1 MKFSEKLTKL
11 RKDNNLSQEAL
22 ADKLDVS
29 RQSVSKWE
37 SGQTYPEMD
46 KLLTLCKIFNVTL
59 DELTNDEI
67 NITGVKK
74 GKNTFNIITNE
85 LSYIMSKSVTMFK
98 YVKGKK
104 KVKLIFELIVIFII
118 LLILRLPFDYLINL
132 GNSLAYSYE
141 KITPLI
147 SIWDFII
154 NILYLGFFIFS
165 YLYIYKTNYL
175 DKYEIK
181 ENIQKEDIKEKVTEV
196 YYYNNKENSMVL
208 TTLGKILSYTL
219 KFFLIIIS
227 IPFIFTFIFLTIYLI
242 FSIYLLFK
250 GILYFGFPLIGIG
263 SLIINLFIIL
273 LISLFIFNKRI
284 SFKKMFI
291 IFISGLL
298 LTGIGVSVSV
308 LGIMN
313 TKYIDSVPTSA
324 KLITNTYEFD
334 YKDNLIIGS
343 YYNHLIKDYEIYN
356 MKVNF
361 SYDNNLKDKIKV
373 IVKYDK
379 DYSNFN
385 INEYEQNNY
394 NFIDFYTTNKFN
406 NKVITNV
413 INDLKDKT
421 IYNYFLLGKIEVT
434 ILTSEE
440 NLNRIKENSNNYY
453 KTLEE
458 IEENDR
464 IDNLTNQ
471 LNSLSN
477 ENYEL
482 KDKLNEKD
490 NEINTLKEK
499 NNDLEEKINEYKE
512 SLKDL
517 INE

>member
-59 DELTNDEI
+59 DELTNDEV

-181 ENIQKEDIKEKVTEV
+181 ENIQKEDIKERVTEV
-196 YYYNNKENSMVL
+196 YYNNKENSIVL

-219 KFFLIIIS
+219 KFFLIIVC

-291 IFISGLL
+291 MFISGLL
-298 LTGIGVSVSV
+298 LTGIGVSISI

-313 TKYIDSVPTSA
+313 TKYVDNIPTSA
-324 KLITNTYEFD
+324 NIVTNTYEFD

-343 YYNHLIKDYEIYN
+343 YYNHFIEDYDIYN

-361 SYDNNLKDKIKV
+361 SYDNTLKDEIKV

-385 INEYEQNNY
+385 INEYEKNSY

-406 NKVITNV
+406 TKVISDI

-434 ILTSEE
+434 ILTSED
-440 NLNRIKENSNNYY
+440 NLNKIKENSNNYY

-471 LNSLSN
+471 INSLTN

-482 KDKLNEKD
+482 KDELTIKD
-490 NEINTLKEK
+490 EEINTLKEK
-499 NNDLEEKINEYKE
+499 NKAFEEKINEYKE
-512 SLKDL
+512 NLKDL